1 MKKYEDRK
9 FVSIQTKV
17 SPSVV
22 KRLDSVVERG
32 KFESKYELFQ
42 YLISVFLKYADPDNE
57 NADPESQELVEFVR
71 LFDGWDDYKQRVITT
86 KPQGNK
92 HLQLTDIV
100 CIYSE
105 IGKRGYVGKRIAFK
119 AGETKITGNIGNI
132 LDVIIK
138 KLYPKLYEQ
147 LEEVIEQTSV
157 RCISKG
163 LERIISATLEDAD
176 SRYIDGLLEGEQE
189 EVEYGQVPKKRRRK
203 GVEDV

>member
-42 YLISVFLKYADPDNE
+42 YLISVFLRSADPDNE
-57 NADPESQELVEFVR
+57 EEDTDTQEMVEFVR

-86 KPQGNK
+86 KPQGNR

-100 CIYSE
+100 CVYSE
-105 IGKRGYVGKRIAFK
+105 IGKRGYVGKRISFNAT
-119 AGETKITGNIGNI
+119 GTKITSNIGNI
-132 LDVIIK
+132 LDVVIK

-147 LEEVIEQTSV
+147 LEGVIEQTNE
-157 RCISKG
+157 RCISKA
-163 LERIISATLEDAD
+163 LERIIAATLEDAD
-176 SRYIDGLLEGEQE
+176 SRYIDGLLEDEQE
-189 EVEYGQVPKKRRRK
+189 AVEYGQVPKKRRRK
-203 GVEDV
+203 GIEDV

>member
-42 YLISVFLKYADPDNE
+42 YLISVFLRCADPDNE
-57 NADPESQELVEFVR
+57 DEDTDTQEMVEFVR

-86 KPQGNK
+86 KPQGNR

-105 IGKRGYVGKRIAFK
+105 IGKKGYVGKRISFNAT
-119 AGETKITGNIGNI
+119 GTKITSNIGNI
-132 LDVIIK
+132 LDVVIK

-147 LEEVIEQTSV
+147 LEEVIEQTNE
-157 RCISKG
+157 RCISKA
-163 LERIISATLEDAD
+163 LERIIAATLEDAD
-176 SRYIDGLLEGEQE
+176 SRYIDGLLGDEQE
-189 EVEYGQVPKKRRRK
+189 AVEYGEVPKKRRRK
-203 GVEDV
+203 GIEDV